1 MKNFWKKLSR
11 HSGIPPAGGKRPA
24 LPAGRPIMVQ
34 APMSGVT
41 DQAFRLMLAK
51 YGKPDVFWTEFISA
65 SALFSPKAQK
75 YCLDVLK
82 FSKGE
87 RPIVAQI
94 FGANLDELEKASQI
108 IAKLGFDG
116 IDINMG
122 CPDRNVEKQGAGSAL
137 IKNPE
142 QAVEVIRAVKRGSK
156 GLPVS
161 VKTRLG
167 YNQNEIK
174 EWIPVILKE
183 QVAVLTVHFRTKKEA
198 YAPPAHWELAK
209 ELASLRNKYAPETL
223 LIGNGDV
230 KSLKHALELAEE
242 TGLDGIMIGRA
253 VLGNPWFFTPQCD
266 PELGGIDKNPITK
279 QKLKAIIEHSEL
291 LGKEKHWDTIKKH
304 FHAYCKNFV
313 GSKELRDK
321 LMKTKS
327 AKEAKEAVKKFIK
340 DHNL

>member
-1 MKNFWKKLSR
+1 MGKIELGFWKKL
-11 HSGIPPAGGKRPA
+11 KK
-24 LPAGRPIMVQ
+24 PIMLQ

-41 DQAFRLMLAK
+41 DQAFRLMLCK
-51 YGKPDVFWTEFISA
+51 YGKPDVFFTEFISA

-75 YCLDVLK
+75 YCFDVLK

-94 FGANLDELEKASQI
+94 FGADLKELEKASQI
-108 IAKLGFDG
+108 VARLGFDG

-142 QAVEVIRAVKRGSK
+142 QAVKVIRAVKK
-156 GLPVS
+156 GAGKLPIS

-167 YNQNEIK
+167 YNENEIK
-174 EWIPVILKE
+174 KWIPIILKE
-183 QVAVLTVHFRTKKEA
+183 NISALTVHFRTTKQG

-209 ELASLRNKYAPETL
+209 ELVLLRNKYARETL

-230 KSLKHALELAEE
+230 RSLKHANKLAEE

-266 PELGGIDKNPITK
+266 PARGGIDKIPSLK
-279 QKLKAIIEHSEL
+279 QILKAIIEHAEL
-291 LGKEKHWDTIKKH
+291 LGPEKHWDTIKKH

-313 GSKELRDK
+313 GAKDLRDQ
-321 LMKTKS
+321 LMKTKN
-327 AKEAKEAVKKFIK
+327 ATETKEVVKKFVKKIK
-340 DHNL
+340 H

>member
-122 CPDRNVEKQGAGSAL
+122 CPDRNVEKTRSWLCFDKKSRASSRGYKSSQKR
-137 IKNPE
+137 IK
-142 QAVEVIRAVKRGSK
+142 
-156 GLPVS
+156 
-161 VKTRLG
+161 
-167 YNQNEIK
+167 
-174 EWIPVILKE
+174 
-183 QVAVLTVHFRTKKEA
+183 RT
-198 YAPPAHWELAK
+198 
-209 ELASLRNKYAPETL
+209 SC
-223 LIGNGDV
+223 
-230 KSLKHALELAEE
+230 
-242 TGLDGIMIGRA
+242 
-253 VLGNPWFFTPQCD
+253 F
-266 PELGGIDKNPITK
+266 
-279 QKLKAIIEHSEL
+279 
-291 LGKEKHWDTIKKH
+291 
-304 FHAYCKNFV
+304 CKD
-313 GSKELRDK
+313 SSWL
-321 LMKTKS
+321 
-327 AKEAKEAVKKFIK
+327 
-340 DHNL
+340 